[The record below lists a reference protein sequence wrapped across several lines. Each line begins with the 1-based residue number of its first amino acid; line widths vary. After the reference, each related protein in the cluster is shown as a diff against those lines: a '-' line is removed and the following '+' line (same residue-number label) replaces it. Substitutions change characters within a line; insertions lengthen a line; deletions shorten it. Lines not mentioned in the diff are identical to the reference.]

1 MSEENKAVVRRFN
14 ELVEEYWRTGD
25 ADAFDEV
32 VAPDFVHHAPGLPP
46 DLEGMKQTLPMFRAA
61 FPDMRLTEEDVIA
74 EGDKVVDRVTV
85 RGTHEGEL
93 MGVPPSGN
101 RVEFMETH
109 ISRIADGKIVERW
122 SQWDAMGMMQQV
134 GAVPEPGQEEEAR
147 AAEGEEQQE
156 EKGLRDKAKEKLT
169 GQ

>member
-1 MSEENKAVVRRFN
+1 VSEENKAVVRRFN
-14 ELVEEYWRTGD
+14 ELVEEFWRTGD

-32 VAPDFVHHAPGLPP
+32 VAPDFVHYAQGLPP
-46 DLEGMKQTLPMFRAA
+46 DLEGMKQALPMFRAA
-61 FPDMRLTEEDVIA
+61 FPDMRLTVEDMIA

-122 SQWDAMGMMQQV
+122 NQWDAMGLMQQI
-134 GAVPEPGQEEEAR
+134 GAVPEPGQA
-147 AAEGEEQQE
+147 GS
-156 EKGLRDKAKEKLT
+156 
-169 GQ
+169 

>member
-25 ADAFDEV
+25 ADAFDEI
-32 VAPDFVHHAPGLPP
+32 VASDFVHHAPGLPP
-46 DLEGMKQTLPMFRAA
+46 DLEGMKQALPMFRAA

-74 EGDKVVDRVTV
+74 EGDQVVDRVTV

-122 SQWDAMGMMQQV
+122 GQWDALGMMQQV
-134 GAVPEPGQEEEAR
+134 GAAPPPGQSEEASP
-147 AAEGEEQQE
+147 
-156 EKGLRDKAKEKLT
+156 T
-169 GQ
+169 